1 MIDDK
6 LPEYNEENEQYAF
19 RMFMERLYDQEKE
32 EIRKIRN
39 GEFRTRDGKTHHVD
53 LNELELTEAE
63 KLRMIDSRKRESDG
77 EGSYNSD
84 EMETVRRMNK
94 EQRREYLRE
103 KRQ

>member
-1 MIDDK
+1 M
-6 LPEYNEENEQYAF
+6 
-19 RMFMERLYDQEKE
+19 
-32 EIRKIRN
+32 
-39 GEFRTRDGKTHHVD
+39 D